1 MQNRLRPKTVKLIA
15 KILSLW
21 VDNGEVLP
29 SEMQI
34 IKLNLNSLAQKGE
47 LAPLVPPKMLTQ
59 REVAE
64 LLSLSYSNY
73 KRLERMGVFTFQR
86 RMIHSA
92 VRYLNTDV
100 FRYMSNNNENGNS
113 IVAQDNTIAE

>member
-1 MQNRLRPKTVKLIA
+1 MQNRLRPKIVKLIS
-15 KILSLW
+15 KILSPW
-21 VDNGEVLP
+21 VDNGEILP

-47 LAPLVPPKMLTQ
+47 LAPLIPPKMLTQ

-73 KRLERMGVFTFQR
+73 KRLEKMGVFPFQR

-92 VRYLNTDV
+92 VRYLNTDI
-100 FRYMSNNNENGNS
+100 FKYMSDNTENENN
-113 IVAQDNTIAE
+113 IEK

>member
-1 MQNRLRPKTVKLIA
+1 MQNRLRPKTVKLIS
-15 KILSLW
+15 KILSPW

-47 LAPLVPPKMLTQ
+47 LAPLIPPKMLTQ

-73 KRLERMGVFTFQR
+73 KRLEKMGVFPFQR

-92 VRYLNTDV
+92 VRYLNTDI
-100 FRYMSNNNENGNS
+100 FRYMSDNTENENN
-113 IVAQDNTIAE
+113 IEK